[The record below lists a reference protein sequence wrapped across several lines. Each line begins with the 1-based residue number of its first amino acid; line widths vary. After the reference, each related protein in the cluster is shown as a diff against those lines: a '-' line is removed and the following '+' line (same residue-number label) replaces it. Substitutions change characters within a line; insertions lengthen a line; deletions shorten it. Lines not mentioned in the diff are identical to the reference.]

1 MLSTILDKI
10 LRGFDRLREEARAL
24 RAEKKKEALEAF
36 NSKEAAKL
44 HKSKAESYEKEV
56 KAADE
61 EEKKLRELEGD
72 FSVSIEAAQ
81 KKSYEAAEN
90 AKAEAQLETAC
101 SAAASIADENKACVK
116 AKISENESTMERVK
130 RNIYD
135 ELVSN
140 LKECT
145 SYVEAASI
153 FEKVVPYGAP
163 GVAKAYRAWCLA
175 HDTDAYRR
183 RKRDARRSANKRRSA
198 S

>member
-1 MLSTILDKI
+1 MSTILDKI

-24 RAEKKKEALEAF
+24 RAEKKKEATEAF
-36 NSKEAAKL
+36 NSNSAAKL
-44 HKSKAESYEKEV
+44 HRSKVAEFENEV
-56 KAADE
+56 KDADAE
-61 EEKKLRELEGD
+61 EAKLRELEGD

-81 KKSYEAAEN
+81 KKATEASEN
-90 AKAEAQLETAC
+90 AKAEAKLEAAC
-101 SAAASIADENKACVK
+101 IAAASVADENKACVK

-135 ELVSN
+135 EFVAVLNGTDSF
-140 LKECT
+140 
-145 SYVEAASI
+145 VEARGL

-175 HDTDAYRR
+175 NDTVAYRKL
-183 RKRDARRSANKRRSA
+183 KRDTRRRANKKRRQA